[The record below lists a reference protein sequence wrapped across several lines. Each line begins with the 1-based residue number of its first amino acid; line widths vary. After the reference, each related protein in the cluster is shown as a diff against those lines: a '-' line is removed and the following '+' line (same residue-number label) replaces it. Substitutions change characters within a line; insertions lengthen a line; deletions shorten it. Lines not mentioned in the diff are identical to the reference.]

1 MNRYV
6 VEFQAVSGKGD
17 EAIALL
23 HEMKAY
29 FQEVH
34 QKSLEIFYLAF
45 GTPGTFQAMMDLD
58 NLAQLDTLSQ
68 AIRHDPRYRALSE
81 RVRGILV
88 HSSMKTAVYYRL

>member
-6 VEFQAVSGKGD
+6 VEFRAAAGKGE

-34 QKSLEIFYLAF
+34 QKHVDIFYLAF
-45 GTPGTFQAMMDLD
+45 GTPGTFQAMVDFD
-58 NLAQLDTLSQ
+58 DLAQLETLSQ
-68 AIRHDPRYRALSE
+68 AIRHDPRYRALSSRARDLAIE
-81 RVRGILV
+81 
-88 HSSMKTAVYYRL
+88 SSMKTAVYYRV